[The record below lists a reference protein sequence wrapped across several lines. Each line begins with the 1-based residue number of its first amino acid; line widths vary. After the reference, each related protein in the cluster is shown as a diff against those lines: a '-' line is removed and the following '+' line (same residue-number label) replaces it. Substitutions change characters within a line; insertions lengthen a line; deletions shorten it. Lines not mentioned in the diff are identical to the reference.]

1 MAASEAH
8 QLEQVAV
15 GTGNEI
21 ANSLVDRILGI
32 ASAVGGGTIEN
43 VTETNAT
50 FSYDETSAAE
60 QDAIELTLSSR
71 TVIGSIWLDM
81 ALVTRD
87 TTIRVYH
94 KINGSDYRLFQENSW
109 VTADDDG
116 VMITGFTARDDVKV
130 TMQCDGAGAGSV
142 NVPTSVV

>member
-15 GTGNEI
+15 GLGDEI

-32 ASAVGGGTIEN
+32 AAAIGGGSLEH
-43 VTETNAT
+43 VTETAGT
-50 FSYDETSAAE
+50 FAYDETSAAE
-60 QDAIELTLSSR
+60 QDVVELTLSER

-81 ALVTRD
+81 ILVTRD
-87 TTIRVYH
+87 TTVRVYH
-94 KINGSDYRLFQENSW
+94 KINASDYRLFQEDSW

-116 VMITGFTARDDVKV
+116 VMIEGFTARDDVKV
-130 TMQCDGAGAGSV
+130 TFQCDGAGAGSV
-142 NVPTSVV
+142 NVPYAVE